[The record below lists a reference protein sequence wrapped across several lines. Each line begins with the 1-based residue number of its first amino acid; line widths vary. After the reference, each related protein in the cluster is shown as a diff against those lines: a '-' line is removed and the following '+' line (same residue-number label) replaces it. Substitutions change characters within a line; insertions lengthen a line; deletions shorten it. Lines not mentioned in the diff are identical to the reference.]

1 MPHDGKFPMLKFV
14 QLMPYASS
22 AGNFL
27 LRDLPGSG
35 KRIDVLCR
43 ELSACFDWGP
53 THWPRSRIEL
63 IALLNN
69 DVILTFRDPADAMP
83 VGERGWALIIKN
95 SLQGAPPNYISVT
108 RGDLESIIEHLH
120 SPPAT
125 QLWVLHEEGVPFYD
139 IAMQVS
145 GTQNSFMLGDYRG
158 FDSQSEETVS
168 SHSLA
173 RVSLGNISYLGSHC
187 LVSIISRF
195 ERMVKW

>member
-1 MPHDGKFPMLKFV
+1 MPQDSIFPMLKFV
-14 QLMPYASS
+14 QLMPNVSTT
-22 AGNFL
+22 GDFL

-43 ELSACFDWGP
+43 ELAACFDWGP
-53 THWPRSRIEL
+53 ICWPCSRIEL

-69 DVILTFRDPADAMP
+69 DIILTFHDPADALP

-95 SLQGAPPNYISVT
+95 SLQGEPPSYISVT
-108 RGDLESIIEHLH
+108 RGDLESIIEQLH
-120 SPPAT
+120 RPPAA
-125 QLWVLHEEGVPFYD
+125 QLRILHEEGEPFCD
-139 IAMQVS
+139 TKIQVL

-158 FDSQSEETVS
+158 FDSQSEEIMT
-168 SHSLA
+168 SHSLV

-195 ERMVKW
+195 ERMVK